1 MDEEQGE
8 VRVGRRRSL
17 VNRLRNYL
25 ITGVI
30 VAAPLTIT
38 VYLVT
43 YIISVVDGVVKPWI
57 PPAWNPETYVPFPLP
72 GIGLVV
78 AIVGL
83 ALLGFL
89 AANIF
94 GRTILALGEA
104 ILARMPLIR
113 NVYAALKQI
122 FETALSERSHT
133 FRRAGLV
140 EYPRRGLWAVVFI
153 ATDVKG
159 EISQKLGDDDDAISV
174 FLPTTPN
181 PTSGFLLF
189 VPRKDVL
196 VLDMSVEDAAKL
208 VISAGLITPR
218 WAPKAQVEPM
228 RSPPRYGPRH
238 PHVAGESV
246 EVPILGT
253 LAEEDRKHAAESA
266 ARAGAERADDTETVK
281 SE

>member
-1 MDEEQGE
+1 MDDNEGGE
-8 VRVGRRRSL
+8 VRVGRRRSFL
-17 VNRLRNYL
+17 NRLRNYF
-25 ITGVI
+25 ITGI
-30 VAAPLTIT
+30 IAAAPLAIT

-43 YIISVVDGVVKPWI
+43 SIVSFVDGVVKPWI
-57 PPAWNPETYVPFPLP
+57 PARWNPESYVPFPLP
-72 GIGLVV
+72 GIGVVV
-78 AIVGL
+78 AIIGL
-83 ALLGFL
+83 VLLGFL

-159 EISQKLGDDDDAISV
+159 EVGHRLGEDDDAISV

-189 VPRKDVL
+189 VPKKEL
-196 VLDMSVEDAAKL
+196 TPLSMSVEDAAKL
-208 VISAGLITPR
+208 IISAGLVYPAQSSKTTPR
-218 WAPKAQVEPM
+218 
-228 RSPPRYGPRH
+228 
-238 PHVAGESV
+238 
-246 EVPILGT
+246 
-253 LAEEDRKHAAESA
+253 EDR
-266 ARAGAERADDTETVK
+266 AGDRNG
-281 SE
+281 